1 MSCILEGTRQAVKRK
16 ETNNHKLAMS
26 DIRENML
33 ETDHVVLNEK
43 LKDRLVPLL
52 CLS

>member
-1 MSCILEGTRQAVKRK
+1 MSCILEGTRQAGKRK
-16 ETNNHKLAMS
+16 ETNCYKHKL
-26 DIRENML
+26 DVRENML

>member
-1 MSCILEGTRQAVKRK
+1 MSCILEGTRQAGKRK
-16 ETNNHKLAMS
+16 ETNCHKYKL
-26 DIRENML
+26 DVQENML
-33 ETDHVVLNEK
+33 ETDHVVVNEK